1 MIKKQKICTIT
12 ALALFV
18 IAAGTI
24 EKSWLISALCVIG
37 MAAAVLIG
45 GLDQKRTN
53 YEEIR
58 KDYRI

>member
-18 IAAGTI
+18 IAAATI
-24 EKSWLISALCVIG
+24 ESKWLISALCVLG
-37 MAAAVLIG
+37 MAACVLIG
-45 GLDQKRTN
+45 GLDHVRTS

-58 KDYRI
+58 KDYRL

>member
-1 MIKKQKICTIT
+1 MHDYSACIIRHRGGYDRKK
-12 ALALFV
+12 LV
-18 IAAGTI
+18 N
-24 EKSWLISALCVIG
+24 ISIMRIG